1 MKKRTIVTI
10 CICLAVVLLI
20 GSVLLIS
27 YDKFGSVNVFSS
39 FGAYLRVVNTDAQ
52 AIVIQ
57 ENPQIMIADPD
68 MELLDRHMDTLG
80 YERVNEKQL
89 GGLLVYSN
97 GADEQRIM
105 YSQNKYYSLWKW
117 QE

>member
-1 MKKRTIVTI
+1 MKKRTIITV
-10 CICLAVVLLI
+10 CICLAVVLRI
-20 GSVLLIS
+20 GSALLIS
-27 YDKFGSVNVFSS
+27 YDKFGTANVFSS
-39 FGAYLRVVNTDAQ
+39 VAGYLRVRNTNAQ
-52 AIVIQ
+52 AVVIQ
-57 ENPQIMIADPD
+57 EDPQIMIADPD
-68 MELLDRHMDTLG
+68 ADLLDRHMETLG